1 MFFAFLML
9 AGLPLMVVSGF
20 LKSQKKHTMVSLP
33 KFEPEQVDFYP
44 LEVWHKP
51 RLWKDFPTL
60 NTRLLSNTSPEHSL
74 AVELSFQ
81 GTVSNPDML
90 LYWSPRSYSAKS
102 GIGEAMYFLGP
113 FLHNEP
119 TLYKLPD
126 VARHRDGFL
135 LLYSLAEDKVVTEA
149 PLVNPLK

>member
-1 MFFAFLML
+1 MMI
-9 AGLPLMVVSGF
+9 GLPVMVISGY
-20 LKSQKKHTMVSLP
+20 LGIKKNVTMLSLP
-33 KFEPEQVDFYP
+33 KLEPETVDFYP

-51 RLWKDFPTL
+51 RLWKDFPSL
-60 NTRLLSNTSPEHSL
+60 NTRLLSNTSPEHAL
-74 AVELSFQ
+74 AVELSFE

-90 LYWSPRSYSAKS
+90 LYWSPRSYSVKS
-102 GIGEAMYFLGP
+102 GIGDTMHLLGP
-113 FLHNEP
+113 FLRNEP

-135 LLYSLAEDKVVTEA
+135 LLYSLAEDKIVTEA